1 MAKQV
6 QSSRTRKT
14 NYTSAAK
21 SNKRA
26 KKLERAINIVEGMDD
41 ARLDALLLILDPP
54 AEDDYEFSQED
65 NTMISERFERYEK
78 GKTKGMPALEAS
90 KRIRAK
96 LLKRK

>member
-6 QSSRTRKT
+6 QSSRSNST
-14 NYTSAAK
+14 NYTSGGK

-26 KKLERAINIVEGMDD
+26 KKQERAISIIQGMDD

-96 LLKRK
+96 ILKKK

>member
-1 MAKQV
+1 MAKQI
-6 QSSRTRKT
+6 QSNRSGTT
-14 NYTSAAK
+14 NYTSARK
-21 SNKRA
+21 GDKRA
-26 KKLERAINIVEGMDD
+26 KKLERVISIVSGLDET
-41 ARLDALLLILDPP
+41 RLDALILILDPP

-96 LLKRK
+96 ILKKK